1 MGNYILGVPV
11 GQTSTRMSMVDRPS
25 GFAGFRWRFIP
36 FGTAA
41 LPFQS
46 LTLIIDAHYQ
56 LICLQECRMCP
67 VIPALLK
74 IYGASTALHIFKSS
88 CTFPFLPLYYFYA
101 EFQNWI
107 TTVSIIFSQRAK
119 KDAKDT

>member
-74 IYGASTALHIFKSS
+74 IVIPGIQGACKKQPETCLLHV
-88 CTFPFLPLYYFYA
+88 
-101 EFQNWI
+101 EDFQ
-107 TTVSIIFSQRAK
+107 
-119 KDAKDT
+119 

>member
-1 MGNYILGVPV
+1 
-11 GQTSTRMSMVDRPS
+11 
-25 GFAGFRWRFIP
+25 
-36 FGTAA
+36 
-41 LPFQS
+41 
-46 LTLIIDAHYQ
+46 
-56 LICLQECRMCP
+56 MCP

>member
-1 MGNYILGVPV
+1 
-11 GQTSTRMSMVDRPS
+11 
-25 GFAGFRWRFIP
+25 
-36 FGTAA
+36 
-41 LPFQS
+41 
-46 LTLIIDAHYQ
+46 
-56 LICLQECRMCP
+56 MCP

-74 IYGASTALHIFKSS
+74 IVIPGIQGACKKQPETCFLHVEDCFLLSNAVDGMHIFKSPCIS
-88 CTFPFLPLYYFYA
+88 QYLLLYYFYA